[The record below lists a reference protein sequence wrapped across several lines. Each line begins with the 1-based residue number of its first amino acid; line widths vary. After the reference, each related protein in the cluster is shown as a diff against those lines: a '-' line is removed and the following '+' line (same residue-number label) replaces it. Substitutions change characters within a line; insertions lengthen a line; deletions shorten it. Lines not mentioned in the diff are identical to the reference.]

1 MQNSKTYT
9 KIKSETFNIEKAI
22 NRLQWRFKNENVKV
36 GESKIIINE
45 LDQKAVDF
53 LIEWINNQKLENLN
67 QNLLFAKLYTY
78 SLINEIE
85 FYKDVEFANK
95 KINEVCK
102 TDIQQLYD
110 EVYRKLNNLEYLKF
124 CKENGIITDHIE
136 KMTLNK
142 EQEQKQKDLI
152 KQNESKLKQI
162 LKGLWSKE
170 KTYKSLNNTISETI
184 NKFKLW
190 TQLQ

>member
-1 MQNSKTYT
+1 MKIIT
-9 KIKSETFNIEKAI
+9 KIKNETFTIEKAI
-22 NRLQWRFKNENVKV
+22 NRLQWRFKNENVKIN
-36 GESKIIINE
+36 ESKLTINE

-53 LIEWINNQKLENLN
+53 LSEWINKQKIESLE
-67 QNLLFAKLYTY
+67 QNLLFAKLYVY
-78 SLINEIE
+78 CLLNEIE

-152 KQNESKLKQI
+152 KQNESKLKPI

-170 KTYKSLNNTISETI
+170 KIYKSLNNTISETI
-184 NKFKLW
+184 NKFKK
-190 TQLQ
+190 

>member
-1 MQNSKTYT
+1 MKIMS
-9 KIKSETFNIEKAI
+9 KIKNETFTIEKAI

-36 GESKIIINE
+36 NESKIVINE

-53 LIEWINNQKLENLN
+53 LTEWIERQKIELLN
-67 QNLLFAKLYTY
+67 QNMLFAKLYCY
-78 SLINEIE
+78 SLINEVE

-95 KINEVCK
+95 KINDICK
-102 TDIQQLYD
+102 MDIQQLYD
-110 EVYRKLNNLEYLKF
+110 EVYRKINNLEYLKF

-142 EQEQKQKDLI
+142 NQEENQKVLI
-152 KQNESKLKQI
+152 KQNEKELIKI

-170 KTYKSLNNTISETI
+170 KIYKSLNNTISETI
-184 NKFKLW
+184 NKFK
-190 TQLQ
+190 

>member
-1 MQNSKTYT
+1 MKIIT
-9 KIKSETFNIEKAI
+9 KIKNETFTIEKAI
-22 NRLQWRFKNENVKV
+22 NRLQWRFKNENVKIN
-36 GESKIIINE
+36 ESKITINE

-53 LIEWINNQKLENLN
+53 LSEWINKQKIESLE
-67 QNLLFAKLYTY
+67 QNSLFAKLYVY
-78 SLINEIE
+78 CLLNEIE
-85 FYKDVEFANK
+85 FYKDAEFANK

-152 KQNESKLKQI
+152 KQNESKLKPI

-170 KTYKSLNNTISETI
+170 KIYKSLNNTISETI
-184 NKFKLW
+184 NKFKK
-190 TQLQ
+190 

>member
-85 FYKDVEFANK
+85 FYKDIEFANK
-95 KINEVCK
+95 KINEVCE
-102 TDIQQLYD
+102 TDIQQLYN

-124 CKENGIITDHIE
+124 CKEKGIITDHIE

-152 KQNESKLKQI
+152 KQNESKLKLI

-184 NKFKLW
+184 NKFK
-190 TQLQ
+190 